1 MTVGVNGALE
11 LAELGLKLLN
21 CGLLGWLGL
30 KLGCWK
36 LLGLLGCKGC
46 KGCTTCGWFVYTPP
60 PPPIPPPTP
69 SPPPSL
75 SDSVPVTLLRPSTD
89 PPSLSE
95 SQLSVCLFRSLRVK
109 ADCRSEARCSGGF
122 HLQEPLPSVLGGF
135 TTGLCDLDSGWAS
148 TRTILPLLS
157 KPESTTQ

>member
-1 MTVGVNGALE
+1 M
-11 LAELGLKLLN
+11 
-21 CGLLGWLGL
+21 LGL

-46 KGCTTCGWFVYTPP
+46 KGCTTCGWFVYVPP
-60 PPPIPPPTP
+60 PPPIPA
-69 SPPPSL
+69 PPPSL
-75 SDSVPVTLLRPSTD
+75 SPSLSVSVPVMLLRPSTD

-109 ADCRSEARCSGGF
+109 ADCRSEARVSGGF
-122 HLQEPLPSVLGGF
+122 HRQEPLPSVLGGL
-135 TTGLCDLDSGWAS
+135 TTGLFDLDSGWAS

-157 KPESTTQ
+157 RPPERTKQMNDSIIIFY